1 VGSVQKI
8 KSVFIVNFQVRSI
21 DAVLYVL
28 FLLAEALEQ
37 TSEHSRDQA
46 TFFPTVTSTHRVS
59 LSRTSLAVCEDSS
72 VVTSKTALNH
82 GGCDSLKDIFLGG
95 VVKKNLCK
103 LEFVRLLRIVS
114 DSTMSLVPREVDR
127 ESLFLRIHGVQN
139 LLVDS
144 SSWF

>member
-8 KSVFIVNFQVRSI
+8 KSIFIVNFQVRSI
-21 DAVLYVL
+21 DAVLYMFL
-28 FLLAEALEQ
+28 LLAEALEQ
-37 TSEHSRDQA
+37 TSEYSRNQA

-72 VVTSKTALNH
+72 VVASKTALKH

-103 LEFVRLLRIVS
+103 LEFVCLLHIIS

-127 ESLFLRIHGVQN
+127 EGLFLRIHSVQN
-139 LLVDS
+139 LLVDP